1 MYGAPSRPTLTMRIL
16 PSRYPAAL
24 VARVTRAHVS
34 EATQV
39 SADAVSPVVEVVAR
53 DVDPRR
59 AAPQLQLQ
67 PPAPE
72 DGLRLLDAGTPAQR
86 DAWLRL
92 CAARGYGAQGA
103 SHPGDA
109 PTPIRVGRLVDVTV
123 A

>member
-1 MYGAPSRPTLTMRIL
+1 MRIL

-24 VARVTRAHVS
+24 VARVTRTHVS
-34 EATQV
+34 EATRL

-53 DVDPRR
+53 DVYPRR
-59 AAPQLQLQ
+59 DPPELHTPLEAPH
-67 PPAPE
+67 PA

-92 CAARGYGAQGA
+92 CAARGYGAHGSSHPEGA
-103 SHPGDA
+103 SA
-109 PTPIRVGRLVDVTV
+109 ASRVGRLVDVTV

>member
-1 MYGAPSRPTLTMRIL
+1 MRIL

-24 VARVTRAHVS
+24 VARVTRVHVS
-34 EATQV
+34 EATRV

-59 AAPQLQLQ
+59 EQPQSPL
-67 PPAPE
+67 PHV
-72 DGLRLLDAGTPAQR
+72 DNGSHGLRMLDTGAPAQR

-92 CAARGYGAQGA
+92 CAARGYGTQGA

-109 PTPIRVGRLVDVTV
+109 SAQGRVGRLVDVTV